1 MVDVNKKFEKFLER
15 ELTGTLKDVIVI
27 ADKDGTYELFGKYKI
42 YPTRG
47 GYYKVSI
54 FSTDI
59 VYEFANVKNAV
70 TWCTFD
76 NAKKFHEAD
85 RIKDLDL
92 RLCSMEVDIA
102 IHQKMAS
109 KAKDMNT
116 KWIYITKYEED
127 ILKKRIMINELKSY
141 INTSKMIQAQKFNKT
156 KGPNFSHMR

>member
-1 MVDVNKKFEKFLER
+1 MVNVNNKFEKFLER
-15 ELTGTLKDVIVI
+15 EIQAIKDIVI
-27 ADKDGTYELFGKYKI
+27 FADNDGTYELFGKYKI
-42 YPTRG
+42 YPIKS

-54 FSTDI
+54 FGTDS
-59 VYEFANVKNAV
+59 VHEFANVKNAV

-76 NAKKFHEAD
+76 HVKKYYEAG

-109 KAKDMNT
+109 KAQDMNT

-127 ILKKRIMINELKSY
+127 IRKKRLMVSELKSY
-141 INTSKMIQAQKFNKT
+141 INTSKMIQAQRFNKT
-156 KGPNFSHMR
+156 KGSGFSHMR

>member
-1 MVDVNKKFEKFLER
+1 MVDVKKKFEKFLER
-15 ELTGTLKDVIVI
+15 ELTGSLKDVIVI

-42 YPTRG
+42 YPVKA

-54 FSTDI
+54 FNTDS
-59 VYEFANVKNAV
+59 VHEFANVKNAV

-76 NAKKFHEAD
+76 NVKKFHEAN

-109 KAKDMNT
+109 RSKDINT

-127 ILKKRIMINELKSY
+127 ILKKRMMLKELNSY
-141 INTSKMIQAQKFNKT
+141 INTSKMIQAQKFSKT
-156 KGPNFSHMR
+156 KGPSFSQMR